1 MRRPSAAPAAGTP
14 RLPSLSMGRD
24 GQAHPGIGLGLWAVG
39 RWTAPDE
46 SRTRETIVHA
56 LARGLRWFDTA
67 EVYGAGRSERVL
79 GDVLASGG
87 GPYEGL
93 FLATKVSWEHL
104 RPTQVRAALTGSLQ
118 RLGRRSVDL
127 FLVHAPDPHVPIAQ
141 TMGALERLWK
151 DGQIGAIG
159 VSNFGLE
166 ELERAQS
173 ALSEAQIVV
182 AQVRYN
188 LFDREDADPIRAYC
202 SKHQIVLEAY
212 TPLLR
217 GLLAGRYLD
226 GAKPPPEVQRF
237 THRLLEDE
245 ALSEVIQRA
254 RRLRDLAKEA
264 GLPMASLALHWLR
277 ERGAAPVFG
286 ATRPEQVDEALEAL
300 ARTPD
305 RSVLERADRIA
316 LGENDA

>member
-1 MRRPSAAPAAGTP
+1 
-14 RLPSLSMGRD
+14 MGRD
-24 GQAHPGIGLGLWAVG
+24 GKPHPAIGLGLWAVG
-39 RWTAPDE
+39 RWTAADE

-67 EVYGAGRSERVL
+67 EVYGTGRSERVL

-87 GPYEGL
+87 APAEGL
-93 FLATKVSWEHL
+93 FLGTKVSWEHL

-127 FLVHAPDPHVPIAQ
+127 YLVHAPDPHVPIAQ
-141 TMGALERLWK
+141 TMGALETLWK
-151 DGQIGAIG
+151 EGKIGAIG
-159 VSNFGLE
+159 VSNFGIE

-173 ALSEAQIVV
+173 ALAEAEIVV

-188 LFDREDADPIRAYC
+188 LFDREDADPIREYC
-202 SKHQIVLEAY
+202 AKRKIVLEAY

-217 GLLAGRYLD
+217 GLLVGRYLD
-226 GAKPPPEVQRF
+226 GTRPPPEVQRF

-245 ALSEVIQRA
+245 ALSEILLRA
-254 RRLRDLAKEA
+254 RRLRDLAKEV

-277 ERGAAPVFG
+277 DRGAAPVFG
-286 ATRPEQVDEALEAL
+286 ASRPDQVDAVLEAF
-300 ARTPD
+300 ASAPE

-316 LGENDA
+316 LGETDA